1 MITSN
6 RYRSCDYYQMDAM
19 RTASIPVEDTGA
31 MMTHAVFGMC
41 SEAGEVAGIFQKVYQ
56 GHDIE
61 GDHLKKE
68 LGDVL
73 WMVAE
78 ACTAAGFK
86 MSDVMATNIEKL
98 QKRYPEGFDAEH
110 SLHRAERDI

>member
-1 MITSN
+1 MITSS
-6 RYRSCDYYQMDAM
+6 RYKSCDYYQMDAM

-31 MMTHAVFGMC
+31 MMSHAVFGMC

-86 MSDVMATNIEKL
+86 MSDVMAANIEKL
-98 QKRYPEGFDAEH
+98 QKRYPEGFDSEH
-110 SLHRAERDI
+110 SLHRADGDV

>member
-6 RYRSCDYYQMDAM
+6 RYKSCDYYQMDAM

-41 SEAGEVAGIFQKVYQ
+41 SETGEVAGIFQKVYQ

-86 MSDVMATNIEKL
+86 MSEVMAANIEKL
-98 QKRYPEGFDAEH
+98 QKRYPEGFDSEH
-110 SLHRAERDI
+110 SLHRAEGDV

>member
-1 MITSN
+1 MITSD
-6 RYRSCDYYQMDAM
+6 RYKSCDYYQMDAM

-78 ACTAAGFK
+78 ACTASGFK
-86 MSDVMATNIEKL
+86 MSEVMAANIEKL
-98 QKRYPEGFDAEH
+98 QKRYPEGFDAAH

>member
-31 MMTHAVFGMC
+31 MMTHAIFGMC

-86 MSDVMATNIEKL
+86 MSDVMAANIEKL
-98 QKRYPEGFDAEH
+98 QKRYPEGFDSEH
-110 SLHRAERDI
+110 SLHRSEGDV

>member
-6 RYRSCDYYQMDAM
+6 RYKSCDYYQMDAM

-56 GHDIE
+56 GHDVDGE
-61 GDHLKKE
+61 HLKKE

-73 WMVAE
+73 WMIAE

-86 MSDVMATNIEKL
+86 MSDVMAANIEKL
-98 QKRYPEGFDAEH
+98 QKRYPEGFDSEH
-110 SLHRAERDI
+110 SLHRADGDV

>member
-1 MITSN
+1 MITSD
-6 RYRSCDYYQMDAM
+6 RYKSCDYYQMDAM
-19 RTASIPVEDTGA
+19 RTASIPAEDTGA

-86 MSDVMATNIEKL
+86 MSDVMAANIEKL
-98 QKRYPEGFDAEH
+98 QKRYPEGFDSEY
-110 SLHRAERDI
+110 SLHRADGDV

>member
-31 MMTHAVFGMC
+31 MMTHAIFGMC

-86 MSDVMATNIEKL
+86 MSEVMAANIEKL
-98 QKRYPEGFDAEH
+98 QKRYPEGFDSEH
-110 SLHRAERDI
+110 SLHRAEGDV

>member
-6 RYRSCDYYQMDAM
+6 RYKSCDYYQMDAM

-31 MMTHAVFGMC
+31 MMTHAIFGMC

-86 MSDVMATNIEKL
+86 MSEVMAANIEKL
-98 QKRYPEGFDAEH
+98 QKRYPEGFDSEH
-110 SLHRAERDI
+110 SLHRAEGDV

>member
-6 RYRSCDYYQMDAM
+6 RYKSCDYYQMDAM
-19 RTASIPVEDTGA
+19 RTASIPMDDTGA

-56 GHDIE
+56 GHDADSE
-61 GDHLKKE
+61 HLKKE

-86 MSDVMATNIEKL
+86 MSDVMAANIEKL

-110 SLHRAERDI
+110 SLHRADGDI